1 MSDKKDNFYENLTDL
16 EIISI
21 IQGGDY
27 YPFELLFLRY
37 EPLVKKMVQTYYL
50 QGYEKDDFYQE
61 SRLVFDKVIK
71 TYDSE
76 RGLTFGSFYKVTLR
90 HHFFSLI
97 RKDMAKKRKADKF
110 ADSLE
115 MLAEAGKL
123 PNSMFAKSD
132 YTYQEALEVKES
144 IPGYFSALSGLEYET
159 FTRYLK
165 NATIKE
171 IAQELHCEEI
181 KVINALDRCKRKM
194 RHYFN

>member
-1 MSDKKDNFYENLTDL
+1 MSNKKDNFYENLTDL

-27 YPFELLFLRY
+27 HPFELLFLRY

-61 SRLVFDKVIK
+61 SRMVFDKVIK

-123 PNSMFAKSD
+123 PNSMFIKSD
-132 YTYQEALEVKES
+132 YTYQEALEVKEN
-144 IPGYFSALSGLEYET
+144 IPSYF
-159 FTRYLK
+159 
-165 NATIKE
+165 
-171 IAQELHCEEI
+171 
-181 KVINALDRCKRKM
+181 
-194 RHYFN
+194 